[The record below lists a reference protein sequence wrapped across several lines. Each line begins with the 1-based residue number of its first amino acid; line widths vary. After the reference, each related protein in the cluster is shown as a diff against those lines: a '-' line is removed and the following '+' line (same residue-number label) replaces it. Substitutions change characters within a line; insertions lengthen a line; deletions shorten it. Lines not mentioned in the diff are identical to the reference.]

1 MTTYGDNTTNRF
13 YHLVRK
19 GYRYTYAL
27 IDFVTGEVRTMAC
40 DRAYLPLKDLYNRLD
55 GLRRE
60 CEHKGEMCHL
70 LLVDCRTGEA
80 IEEVW
85 HDYGLDE
92 VLGDIADPVALIGA
106 Q

>member
-40 DRAYLPLKDLYNRLD
+40 DREYLPLKTLYNQLD
-55 GLRRE
+55 GIRRE
-60 CEHKGEMCHL
+60 CAHNGAPCDL

-80 IEEVW
+80 IEQVKE
-85 HDYGLDE
+85 G
-92 VLGDIADPVALIGA
+92 GVA
-106 Q
+106 